1 MTGFSALS
9 SLLVNLPLLVA
20 LGAAVAVCL
29 VLVTR
34 RQDLVSGLALGGF
47 SGLFLT
53 YALTS
58 FTPSVSLWLA
68 HSRPARN
75 APLIMGAFTLA
86 ESTVAALAVGCLIG
100 AVWLGLHRRSES

>member
-1 MTGFSALS
+1 MVAISALS
-9 SLLVNLPLLVA
+9 ALFVNLPLLVA

-47 SGLFLT
+47 SGLLLT
-53 YALTS
+53 YTMNSL
-58 FTPSVSLWLA
+58 TPSIAIWLA
-68 HSRPARN
+68 RARPARN
-75 APLIMGAFTLA
+75 AQLILGAFTLA

-100 AVWLGLHRRSES
+100 ALWLGLHQRAET